1 MRIIA
6 RWGVALG
13 VALAAWTLFVHV
25 MGWYTTNLAAGR
37 IADRVV
43 IVLPIAAIALAL
55 RNRARG
61 GVRPLGFVT
70 ALGVGAG
77 VGLISAIVFTP
88 FLWWYHHFMNP
99 AWLDHVIAFERGRL
113 AGVGTAAAD
122 IERAIETTRRGAT
135 DVAQI
140 TGGFVGSLIL
150 CVVVAALLWALM
162 RGAGALRARSA
173 SG

>member
-13 VALAAWTLFVHV
+13 VALVLWTLFVHV
-25 MGWYTTNLAAGR
+25 MGWYTTNLAAGH

-43 IVLPIAAIALAL
+43 IVLPIAAIPLAL
-55 RNRARG
+55 RDRARAG
-61 GVRPLGFVT
+61 GQPLGFVT

-77 VGLISAIVFTP
+77 VGLISAVVFTP
-88 FLWWYHHFMNP
+88 FLWWYHHVMNP
-99 AWLDHVIAFERGRL
+99 AWLDHLIAFERGGL
-113 AGVGTAAAD
+113 AAAGTSAAE
-122 IERAIETTRRGAT
+122 IERAIENTRRGAT
-135 DVAQI
+135 DAAQI
-140 TGGFVGSLIL
+140 TGGFVGSVIL
-150 CVVVAALLWALM
+150 CVVTAAVLWALA